1 MSLEELNPDRNIVI
15 ANSMDEMHDTV
26 AVVHY

>member
-1 MSLEELNPDRNIVI
+1 MSLEEFNPDRDIVI
-15 ANSMDEMHDTV
+15 ANSMYETHDTV